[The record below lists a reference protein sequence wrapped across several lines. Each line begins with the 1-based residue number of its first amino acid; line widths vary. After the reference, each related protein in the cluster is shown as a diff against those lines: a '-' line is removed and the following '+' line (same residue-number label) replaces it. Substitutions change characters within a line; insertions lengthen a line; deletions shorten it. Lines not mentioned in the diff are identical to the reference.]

1 MVVGPTNKWMVTVAV
16 MLGTIMEVL
25 DTTAV
30 NVSLPHMQGSLSA
43 GLDEITWVLTSYL
56 VSNAVVLPISGWL
69 ASVFG
74 RRRFFL
80 SCLFL
85 FTASSVACGGA
96 PSLEALILFRVL
108 QGLGGGAM
116 VPTAQAILM
125 ETFPQEEQGMAM
137 AAFGMGV
144 VTAPIIG
151 PTLGGWITDNYGWR
165 WIFYIN
171 VPVGMAAFAMTA
183 LYVFDPPYIRRR
195 LARID
200 YLGLALIVLGIG
212 ALQVV
217 LDKGER
223 EDWFTSDWLTSL
235 AIISATALVAF
246 TVWALQAAEPVV
258 DLSPLRAG
266 PFAAGVV
273 IITLVAYGL
282 FGSSVL
288 LAIFLQNLMG
298 YTAMQTGL
306 VIAPGAVASML
317 AMPLVGRL
325 INLVDVRL
333 IVGTGMVLNAVGL
346 LLMSRF
352 TLDLSFWQFVWPRV
366 IQGVGLGAI
375 FVPLSTAALG
385 VIPKERMGNASGI
398 YNLMRNIGGSFGI
411 AVATTLLS
419 RRGQLHQTHLV
430 PHVNP
435 FDAGAQE
442 RLAAVAQAFAA
453 GGSDPVTAGQQAL
466 GAIYGQVHQQA
477 SYMAYMDNFWLMAVL
492 FVLLLLTLPF
502 LGSGRPRAAQ
512 APEAEKGR
520 VTSRERSRF
529 NVQGATSKAHE
540 GKGRLAR

>member
-1 MVVGPTNKWMVTVAV
+1 MMSMGPMNKWVVTAAV

-25 DTTAV
+25 DGTAV
-30 NVSLPHMQGSLSA
+30 SVSLPHMQGSLSA
-43 GLDEITWVLTSYL
+43 SLDEVTWVLTSYL
-56 VSNAVVLPISGWL
+56 VSNAVILPITGWL

-80 SCLFL
+80 FCLFL
-85 FTASSVACGGA
+85 FTASSIACGAA

-125 ETFPQEEQGMAM
+125 ETFPPEEQGMAM

-171 VPVGMAAFAMTA
+171 LPVGVVAVAMTA
-183 LYVFDPPYIRRR
+183 LFVFDPPYIRRR

-200 YLGLALIVLGIG
+200 YPGLALIVLGIG

-223 EDWFTSDWLTSL
+223 EDWFASDWLTSL
-235 AIISATALVAF
+235 AIVSATALAAF
-246 TVWALQAAEPVV
+246 IVWALQAPEPVV
-258 DLSPLRAG
+258 DLSALKVG
-266 PFAAGVV
+266 PFAAGVF
-273 IITLVAYGL
+273 IITLVGFGL
-282 FGSSVL
+282 YGSSVL
-288 LAIFLQNLMG
+288 LPVFLQNLMG
-298 YTAMQTGL
+298 YTAMQAGL

-325 INLVDVRL
+325 INRVDVRF
-333 IVGTGMVLNAVGL
+333 IVAAGMVFNAVGL
-346 LLMSRF
+346 FHMSRF

-366 IQGVGLGAI
+366 IQGVGLGCI
-375 FVPLSTAALG
+375 FVPLTTAALG
-385 VIPKERMGNASGI
+385 AIPKERMGNASGI
-398 YNLMRNIGGSFGI
+398 FNLMRNIGGSFGI
-411 AVATTLLS
+411 AVSTTLLS

-430 PHVNP
+430 SHVNP
-435 FDAGAQE
+435 FDAITEE
-442 RLAAVAQAFAA
+442 RIAAVAQAFAA
-453 GGSDPVTAGQQAL
+453 GGSDPLTARQQAL
-466 GAIYGQVHQQA
+466 GEIYGQVSQQV
-477 SYMAYMDNFWLMAVL
+477 SYMAYMDNFWLMAIL

-502 LGSGRPRAAQ
+502 LGPGRARGAQ
-512 APEAEKGR
+512 AAATEKGAA
-520 VTSRERSRF
+520 
-529 NVQGATSKAHE
+529 G
-540 GKGRLAR
+540 G

>member
-1 MVVGPTNKWMVTVAV
+1 MAVGPTNKWMVTVAV

-56 VSNAVVLPISGWL
+56 VSNAIVLPIAGWL

-80 SCLFL
+80 FCLFL

-151 PTLGGWITDNYGWR
+151 PTLGGWITDNYGWP

-171 VPVGMAAFAMTA
+171 VPVGIAAFATTA
-183 LYVFDPPYIRRR
+183 LFVFDPPYIRRR
-195 LARID
+195 FARID

-223 EDWFTSDWLTSL
+223 EDWFASDWLTSL
-235 AIISATALVAF
+235 AIISATALAAF
-246 TVWALQAAEPVV
+246 IVWALQASEPVV
-258 DLSPLRAG
+258 DLSALKAG

-282 FGSSVL
+282 YGSSVL
-288 LAIFLQNLMG
+288 LAVFLQNLMG
-298 YTAMQTGL
+298 YTAMQAGL
-306 VIAPGAVASML
+306 VIAPGALASML

-346 LLMSRF
+346 YLMSRF
-352 TLDLSFWQFVWPRV
+352 TLDLSFWQVIWPRV

-419 RRGQLHQTHLV
+419 RRGQLHQAHLV

-442 RLAAVAQAFAA
+442 RMAAVAQAFAA

-466 GAIYGQVHQQA
+466 GAIYAQVQQQA
-477 SYMAYMDNFWLMAVL
+477 SYMAYMDNFWLMAIL

-502 LGSGRPRAAQ
+502 LGAGRASAAQ
-512 APEAEKGR
+512 AAGAGEGKGR
-520 VTSRERSRF
+520 VTS
-529 NVQGATSKAHE
+529 
-540 GKGRLAR
+540 